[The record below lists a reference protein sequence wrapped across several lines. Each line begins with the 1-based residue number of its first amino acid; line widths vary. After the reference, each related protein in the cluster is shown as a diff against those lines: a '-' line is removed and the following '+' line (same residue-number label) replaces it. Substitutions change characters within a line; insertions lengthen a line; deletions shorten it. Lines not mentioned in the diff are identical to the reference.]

1 MNISVLK
8 KIGFSDKSAQVYLA
22 LLRLGPS
29 SVRSLA
35 EETGLNR
42 GTAYDMLKQL
52 QEQRVVTFYKK
63 DTKQQFVAE
72 APEKLQTLL
81 RDRQEELS
89 RTESDL
95 SKFVTELEALHHSG
109 KTKPVARYYGKA
121 ELHKILEDVLATTE
135 TSEEK
140 LYRVYST
147 EGVREYLYAD
157 FPTFS
162 DVRVAKGITVKAI
175 ALGDG
180 GELRGLDERKWLGT
194 LDTNPSQ
201 PPLKGEEKI
210 NPSPTYI
217 ILYPGKTAYIALDKH
232 GEPMGV
238 VIENPGVAS
247 MQEIIFD
254 QLWETL

>member
-1 MNISVLK
+1 MDIQILQK
-8 KIGFSDKSAQVYLA
+8 LGFSDKSAEVYLA

-35 EETGLNR
+35 VETGLNR
-42 GTAYDMLKQL
+42 GTTYDMLKWL
-52 QEQRVVTFYKK
+52 QDHGVVTFYKK
-63 DTKQQFVAE
+63 ATKQHFVAE
-72 APEKLQTLL
+72 APEKLQALL
-81 RDRQEELS
+81 REQQEELS

-109 KTKPVARYYGKA
+109 KSKPVARYYGKD
-121 ELHKILEDVLATTE
+121 ELHKVLEDVLATTE
-135 TSEEK
+135 SGEEK

-162 DVRVAKGITVKAI
+162 DARVAKGITVKAI

-180 GELRGLDERKWLGT
+180 GELRGLDERKWLHT
-194 LDTNPSQ
+194 SNSDVHA
-201 PPLKGEEKI
+201 
-210 NPSPTYI
+210 SPTYI
-217 ILYPGKTAYIALDKH
+217 ILYPGKTAYIALDVH
-232 GEPMGV
+232 SEPMGV
-238 VIENPGVAS
+238 VIENPGVAR

-254 QLWETL
+254 QLWKTL

>member
-1 MNISVLK
+1 MNINVLK

-22 LLRLGPS
+22 LLRMGPS

-42 GTAYDMLKQL
+42 GTTYDMLKQL
-52 QEQRVVTFYKK
+52 QDMRVVTFFKK

-72 APEKLQTLL
+72 APEKLQTLF
-81 RDRQEELS
+81 RERQEELS

-95 SKFVTELEALHHSG
+95 TTFVTELEALHHSG
-109 KTKPVARYYGKA
+109 KCKPVARYYGKA
-121 ELHKILEDVLATTE
+121 ELHTILEDVLATTE
-135 TSEEK
+135 ASEEK

-162 DVRVAKGITVKAI
+162 DARVAKGITVRAI
-175 ALGDG
+175 AIGDG
-180 GELRGLDERKWLGT
+180 GELRGLDERKWLET
-194 LDTNPSQ
+194 AEQ
-201 PPLKGEEKI
+201 QEK
-210 NPSPTYI
+210 SPTYI
-217 ILYPGKTAYIALDKH
+217 LIYPGKTAYISLGAS

-238 VIENPGVAS
+238 VIENAGVS
-247 MQEIIFD
+247 DMQTIIFD
-254 QLWETL
+254 QLWGAL

>member
-1 MNISVLK
+1 MDIRILK

-42 GTAYDMLKQL
+42 GTTYDMLKLL
-52 QEQRVVTFYKK
+52 QEQRVVMFYKK

-72 APEKLQTLL
+72 APEKLQSLL
-81 RDRQEELS
+81 RERQEELS

-109 KTKPVARYYGKA
+109 KSKPVARYYGKA
-121 ELHKILEDVLATTE
+121 ELHKILEDVLATAE
-135 TSEEK
+135 VGEEK

-162 DVRVAKGITVKAI
+162 DARVAKGITVKAI

-180 GELRGLDERKWLGT
+180 GELRGLDERKWLPTKEDSGAPET
-194 LDTNPSQ
+194 GLH
-201 PPLKGEEKI
+201 

-217 ILYPGKTAYIALDKH
+217 ILYPGKTAYIALDTH

-254 QLWETL
+254 QLWATL

>member
-1 MNISVLK
+1 MNINVLK

-42 GTAYDMLKQL
+42 GTTYDNLKLL
-52 QEQRVVTFYKK
+52 QDEGVVTFYKK

-72 APEKLQTLL
+72 APAKLQTLL
-81 RDRQEELS
+81 RNRQEELS

-109 KTKPVARYYGKA
+109 ESKPVARYYGKS
-121 ELHKILEDVLATTE
+121 ELYKILEDVLATTE
-135 TSEEK
+135 GGEES

-162 DVRVAKGITVKAI
+162 DARVAKGITVKAI

-180 GELRGLDERKWLGT
+180 GELRGLDERKWLSPTEGSGMSET
-194 LDTNPSQ
+194 GLH
-201 PPLKGEEKI
+201 

-217 ILYPGKTAYIALDKH
+217 ILYPGKTAYISLDVH
-232 GEPMGV
+232 AEPMGV
-238 VIENPGVAS
+238 VIENAGVS
-247 MQEIIFD
+247 TMQQRIFD
-254 QLWETL
+254 QLWATL